1 MPRSLLSKDNHMSTH
16 AKEKA
21 SERRRGAKDRR
32 SAVLPWHP
40 DDDQAPIN
48 HVPVGV
54 SCIDYS
60 APLQFFK
67 SLQAAGIADVA
78 SHLRTNPALFTPA
91 YQKMRLVTA
100 NRSLLNM
107 YGMADLDNLQ
117 VNFHNT
123 MRSDS
128 GTAQL
133 HAALAFWAGEP
144 SKARVAPRI
153 RRDGSRMY
161 VRTKATI
168 MAGFEGNWRRVM
180 VAVEDITLHEE
191 ARLKLAESER
201 YAQALF
207 RLAPVSLWVED
218 FSEVKTILDGVR
230 AQGVSDLEAYLQA
243 HPAVLKSCLDAIRI
257 IDFNDQ
263 TLKLY
268 HAPSKDA
275 LRERLAGL
283 KGDAID
289 TVLLDNLMD
298 FWHGRLQFTREVRN
312 LDMNGNPL
320 DLVFHVSVM
329 PGRENDWSLV
339 LIAKTDFTERK
350 AIERQLE
357 HISRH
362 DGLTGLNNR
371 FHFNQLV
378 DQLRRH
384 GPFPV
389 SVICAD
395 LNGLKPVNDRL
406 GHEAGD
412 VLLCRAA
419 SVLRQ
424 AAGEAGV
431 AVRMGGDE
439 FLVLLLDADLVKAE
453 AVMAEITALVN
464 AQKGADGPLLTL
476 SLGCAACE
484 DEAGLDEMLRAADL
498 AMYQA
503 KRAHYAKVMA

>member
-1 MPRSLLSKDNHMSTH
+1 MLKDAEDRAAENKS
-16 AKEKA
+16 

-32 SAVLPWHP
+32 IPVLPWHP
-40 DDDQAPIN
+40 DDDQEPIN

-60 APLQFFK
+60 APLRFFK

-78 SHLRTNPALFTPA
+78 SHLRANPALFMPA
-91 YQKMRLVTA
+91 YRKMRLITA
-100 NRSLLNM
+100 NRSLLRM
-107 YGMADLDNLQ
+107 YSVADLDQLQ
-117 VNFHNT
+117 TNFHDT
-123 MRSDS
+123 MKADS

-133 HAALAFWAGEP
+133 HASLAFWEGEP
-144 SKARVAPRI
+144 STARTALRI
-153 RRDGSRMY
+153 RPDGSRMY
-161 VRTKATI
+161 VRTKAMV
-168 MAGFEGNWRRVM
+168 MAGYEDNWRRVM
-180 VAVEDITLHEE
+180 VSVEDVSVYEE
-191 ARLKLAESER
+191 SRQRLAESER

-207 RLAPVSLWVED
+207 RLAPASLWVED
-218 FSEVKTILDGVR
+218 FSEVKTILDAIR
-230 AQGVSDLEAYLQA
+230 AQGVSDLEAYLPA
-243 HPAVLKSCLDAIRI
+243 HPAVLKRCLDAIRI

-275 LRERLAGL
+275 LRERLASL
-283 KGDAID
+283 KGDGIGG
-289 TVLLDNLMD
+289 VLLENLTD
-298 FWHGRLQFTREVRN
+298 FWHGRLQFTREVHN

-329 PGRENDWSLV
+329 PGHEHDWSLV

-350 AIERQLE
+350 AIERQLD

-371 FHFNQLV
+371 FCFNQLV
-378 DQLRRH
+378 EQIRGR
-384 GPFPV
+384 GPFPI

-412 VLLCRAA
+412 ALLCRAA
-419 SVLRQ
+419 GVLRQ

-439 FLVLLLDADLVKAE
+439 FLVLLPGAPLVAAE
-453 AVMAEITALVN
+453 ALMADITALVN

-484 DEAGLDEMLRAADL
+484 DAAGIDEMLRAADL
-498 AMYQA
+498 AMYEA